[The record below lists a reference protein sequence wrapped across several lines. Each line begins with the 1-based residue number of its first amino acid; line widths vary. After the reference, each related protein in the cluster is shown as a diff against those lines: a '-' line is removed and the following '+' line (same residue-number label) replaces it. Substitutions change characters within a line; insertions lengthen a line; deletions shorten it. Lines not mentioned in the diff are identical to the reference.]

1 MPSTVRYVR
10 WARSGAEVDRKGGRR
25 ERTEMERNTTTTT
38 SKKRGRSKMGEGWEH
53 EHPDQSNMAVGNV
66 ARALTS
72 DWRLSPLMGPL

>member
-38 SKKRGRSKMGEGWEH
+38 SKKKGPIQDGR
-53 EHPDQSNMAVGNV
+53 
-66 ARALTS
+66 
-72 DWRLSPLMGPL
+72 RLGT